1 MNRKKDKCEVNF
13 FLPTLKEKFDS
24 SSDQTKKTL
33 TCNQK

>member
-1 MNRKKDKCEVNF
+1 MRGDF